1 MRDLSKF
8 KGCLIGGA
16 VGDAL
21 GYAVEF
27 MPASTIFQ
35 KYGKKG
41 ITEYELRHGVAEISD
56 PLLWFGG
63 FPMEPF
69 PPCCNADKQVFPGA
83 LRLNISG
90 RFTNHE

>member
-27 MPASTIFQ
+27 LSASTIFQ
-35 KYGKKG
+35 KYGKNG
-41 ITEYELRHGVAEISD
+41 ITNYELHNGVAVCR
-56 PLLWFGG
+56 LWRRVR
-63 FPMEPF
+63 PAPWT
-69 PPCCNADKQVFPGA
+69 A
-83 LRLNISG
+83 
-90 RFTNHE
+90 H